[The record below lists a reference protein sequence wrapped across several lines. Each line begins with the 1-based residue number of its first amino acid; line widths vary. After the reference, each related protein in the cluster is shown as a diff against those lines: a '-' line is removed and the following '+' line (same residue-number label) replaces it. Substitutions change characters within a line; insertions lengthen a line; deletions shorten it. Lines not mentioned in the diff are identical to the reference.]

1 LVSRLQ
7 TQRGDMLPRTPE
19 PRSCEARQA
28 SRQWLG
34 LALAALVLAGLFALA
49 VVIGRTP
56 PFDRFV
62 TDPLFFKRALVAH
75 VNLALFAWLYAFV
88 VSLSFALPD
97 TRPGGLARRS
107 AHLSALGILC
117 ILFGAGVPQAP
128 PLLANYVPT
137 IGHPLFVAG
146 QIAFAAGVVLAVL
159 DRRTPARARTAT
171 DFLALPPTSVRGLR
185 AACVA
190 LALAAAT
197 LVVTWL
203 RLPADLS
210 PDLFADHLVWGVG
223 HVLQLVSTLAMLAVW
238 AALLEGVLGVEP
250 VSPRGAT
257 ALFGALLL
265 PWTLAP
271 VFAAAGP
278 SSAAYQLGFT
288 SLMRWCIFP
297 GVLAFLALSA
307 RALLHARREGRLGT
321 AALGDARLS
330 AFLVSAGLTLV
341 GFALG
346 ALIRGSNTMVP
357 AHYHASVGAVTVA
370 FMAGTWLL
378 LPAYRTPVPERLRRA
393 AAWQPVVYGAG
404 MLVFAVGFAV
414 AGAHGMGRKVYGAE
428 QAARG
433 AAETLGLSLMGLGG
447 FVAIAGGVL
456 FLAIACAAWWR
467 RAPAP
472 SLAVRLAAGPGR

>member
-1 LVSRLQ
+1 L
-7 TQRGDMLPRTPE
+7 
-19 PRSCEARQA
+19 
-28 SRQWLG
+28 
-34 LALAALVLAGLFALA
+34 
-49 VVIGRTP
+49 
-56 PFDRFV
+56 
-62 TDPLFFKRALVAH
+62 
-75 VNLALFAWLYAFV
+75 
-88 VSLSFALPD
+88 
-97 TRPGGLARRS
+97 
-107 AHLSALGILC
+107 
-117 ILFGAGVPQAP
+117 ILFGAGVPHAP

-146 QIAFAAGVVLAVL
+146 QIAFAAGVVAAVL
-159 DRRTPARARTAT
+159 DRRRASRARAT
-171 DFLALPPTSVRGLR
+171 DFLALPAACVRGVQ

-190 LALAAAT
+190 LAIAAAT

-203 RLPADLS
+203 RLPSNLA
-210 PDLFADHLVWGVG
+210 PEAFADHLVWGVG

-238 AALLEGVLGVEP
+238 AALLEGVLGSAP
-250 VSPRGAT
+250 LSARGAS
-257 ALFGALLL
+257 ALYGALLL

-288 SLMRWCIFP
+288 SLMRWCLFP
-297 GVLAFLALSA
+297 GVLAFLACSVRELV
-307 RALLHARREGRLGT
+307 RARRAGRLGA
-321 AALGDARLS
+321 AALGDARLP
-330 AFLVSAGLTLV
+330 AFLVSAGLALM

-346 ALIRGSNTMVP
+346 ALIRGQSTMVP

-378 LPAYRTPVPERLRRA
+378 LPAYGIEVSARLRRA
-393 AAWQPVVYGAG
+393 AAWQPVVYGGG
-404 MLVFAVGFAV
+404 MLVFAVGFAI

-467 RAPAP
+467 RAPARP
-472 SLAVRLAAGPGR
+472 LAVPLAAGPGR